1 MVRHSRNNTASASF
15 TKAEYSMLGERWGS
29 KKIKLGAESF
39 KQFDQCSL
47 CLNSA
52 NNPVLCLQ
60 GHLFC
65 KECIY
70 SALLDQ
76 KKEIIAIK
84 VTLATLEKDHQ
95 AQRDRARAEAI
106 KRVQRDFE
114 RVQSGVQKD
123 KRENRQEQ
131 FSVGNGESVPPPLP
145 FPPN

>member
-29 KKIKLGAESF
+29 KKIKLAAESF

-52 NNPVLCLQ
+52 ENPVLCHQ

-76 KKEIIAIK
+76 KKEIAAVK
-84 VTLATLEKDHQ
+84 VSLANLEKDHQ
-95 AQRDRARAEAI
+95 AQRERARAEAME
-106 KRVQRDFE
+106 RVQRDFE
-114 RVQSGVQKD
+114 RVQSGAQSD
-123 KRENRQEQ
+123 RRDGRQE
-131 FSVGNGESVPPPLP
+131 SGSNSRESDV
-145 FPPN
+145 